1 MAVHTLLC
9 MHACPLSFI
18 DPGPSTV
25 ICWTRKRKQM
35 YIHVFSE
42 FKSMHHTIISLIPT
56 IMYTHAMPI
65 PTIMYTHAMP
75 IPTIMYTHAM
85 PKQKYSLSTYVE
97 GMAVLYQLVT
107 YGSQKGTPYN
117 DNHTS
122 PRSSSSRCPFRR
134 IPGQQQYQCLY
145 IMKKGKY
152 ETFMITAVVV
162 ILHSSAISLSK
173 NESKSY

>member
-1 MAVHTLLC
+1 MFFL
-9 MHACPLSFI
+9 FI
-18 DPGPSTV
+18 DTCSA
-25 ICWTRKRKQM
+25 
-35 YIHVFSE
+35 E
-42 FKSMHHTIISLIPT
+42 FKLMHHTMISLIPT
-56 IMYTHAMPI
+56 IMHTYPMPE
-65 PTIMYTHAMP
+65 
-75 IPTIMYTHAM
+75 
-85 PKQKYSLSTYVE
+85 QKYSLSTYVE

-162 ILHSSAISLSK
+162 IFCILAQFLYRKMSQNPINMKLPSRTSLDKFGISADS
-173 NESKSY
+173 